1 MTLNEAL
8 AVKARGLT
16 KEQIIA
22 HLRAVAENN
31 LRADIRTIERAWKE
45 KPSGLEGKTVKQS
58 RNTGTFGGS
67 YWEDRRDLPPGT
79 DLAPGKW
86 MTQKGYHAYQNLICR
101 RGNKRWAA
109 TVSLVTETLLRGV
122 VRSARSTRFK
132 ENVNANRVSPGS
144 PGICRRDCSLWAEQE
159 ASLR

>member
-45 KPSGLEGKTVKQS
+45 KPSEGISTN
-58 RNTGTFGGS
+58 RPAIEGHGTTIVP
-67 YWEDRRDLPPGT
+67 RRDFFEPG
-79 DLAPGKW
+79 
-86 MTQKGYHAYQNLICR
+86 
-101 RGNKRWAA
+101 
-109 TVSLVTETLLRGV
+109 E
-122 VRSARSTRFK
+122 
-132 ENVNANRVSPGS
+132 
-144 PGICRRDCSLWAEQE
+144 
-159 ASLR
+159 

>member
-45 KPSGLEGKTVKQS
+45 KPSEGISVSAQPVDATQALNLSAGVWNVK
-58 RNTGTFGGS
+58 
-67 YWEDRRDLPPGT
+67 
-79 DLAPGKW
+79 
-86 MTQKGYHAYQNLICR
+86 
-101 RGNKRWAA
+101 
-109 TVSLVTETLLRGV
+109 VLRG
-122 VRSARSTRFK
+122 RSLS
-132 ENVNANRVSPGS
+132 
-144 PGICRRDCSLWAEQE
+144 
-159 ASLR
+159 